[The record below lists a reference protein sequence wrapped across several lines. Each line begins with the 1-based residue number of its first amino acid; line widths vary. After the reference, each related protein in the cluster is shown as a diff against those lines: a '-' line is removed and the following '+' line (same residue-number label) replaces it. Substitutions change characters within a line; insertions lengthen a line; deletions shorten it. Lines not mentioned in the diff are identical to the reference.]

1 MKRFKAVILILCI
14 VISLS
19 LSLTSCDRKYDEA
32 EVRAAAEELIE
43 KSQVLNRIY
52 WGSGIPYTATS
63 SSLYCEADFIALS
76 VLGFYTVDEMKEKTR
91 EVFSKEYCEYIFS
104 TSISSVKDGEEIE
117 FYARYYQKYED
128 ENQTIPV
135 NIMVYSRFENLL
147 PDKIEYL
154 YDTLEVTHSED
165 ETVFVK
171 VKVKVTRDE
180 EHSQIREITIGLVEE
195 EKGWRIDTS
204 TYLTYNDRQDEYEDL
219 LEKKKK

>member
-1 MKRFKAVILILCI
+1 MEGWEHGKEMLEDFGLELFVWYPGCAV
-14 VISLS
+14 
-19 LSLTSCDRKYDEA
+19 
-32 EVRAAAEELIE
+32 
-43 KSQVLNRIY
+43 
-52 WGSGIPYTATS
+52 
-63 SSLYCEADFIALS
+63 
-76 VLGFYTVDEMKEKTR
+76 
-91 EVFSKEYCEYIFS
+91 
-104 TSISSVKDGEEIE
+104 GEEIE